1 MDLNDPSRVATINY
15 VLSKSAPLLR
25 IGDQVRLGM
34 EGDPCSVYKGSEAAS
49 IGIVTHLE
57 KNQDG
62 SIEFTAGFSDG
73 AVMRLNS
80 YDVRPERVWE
90 RLGKFG
96 SAQESEGEEAA
107 AEEPIA
113 ATMFPAAAPAPT
125 VELEQTAGKQAD
137 EPKDGNDE
145 KFAKDEAYE
154 DRGTR
159 EKMECKL
166 EELFKMEC
174 DMREKMCKLEEIVGT
189 LCDRVSETE
198 ASCRTTLMGLNH
210 HAEVQ
215 KVLLGHIAHA
225 LVLAAKGVESPTM
238 RKILD
243 VFDQLYAYTD
253 ECRGVPSL
261 EEASEQVERTH
272 RAVDDEEDEN
282 DVRKFGGKPVLKT
295 EFTNTR
301 PVV

>member
-15 VLSKSAPLLR
+15 VLSKSAPMLR
-25 IGDQVRLGM
+25 VGDQVRLGM
-34 EGDPCSVYKGSEAAS
+34 EGDPCSVYKGSNAAS
-49 IGIVTHLE
+49 TGIVTHLE
-57 KNQDG
+57 QNKDG

-96 SAQESEGEEAA
+96 ASARESE
-107 AEEPIA
+107 EPK
-113 ATMFPAAAPAPT
+113 M
-125 VELEQTAGKQAD
+125 EAD
-137 EPKDGNDE
+137 EPTTAMSSFSPAAPLSVVQLGDEEKTDEEKTDEEKKGEEKVGNDE
-145 KFAKDEAYE
+145 EVAKPAAYKE
-154 DRGTR
+154 L
-159 EKMECKL
+159 EC
-166 EELFKMEC
+166 EL
-174 DMREKMCKLEEIVGT
+174 REKMCKLEEIVGT

-198 ASCRTTLMGLNH
+198 ASCRTTLIGLNH

-225 LVLAAKGVESPTM
+225 LVLAAQGVESPTM
-238 RKILD
+238 RKILE

-261 EEASEQVERTH
+261 EEASQKVEQTH
-272 RAVDDEEDEN
+272 RGADDDDDEN
-282 DVRKFGGKPVLKT
+282 DVRKFGGRTVSAPK
-295 EFTNTR
+295 FTNKK
-301 PVV
+301 P